1 MVMYKKQNRWLNIF
15 GGIAVAAMIWLIVYT
30 LLKPEPI
37 YVILPAIS
45 QDDVMALY
53 KSQLDKAEKDLNK
66 EIIKRAVAG
75 DHIKEAQEY

>member
-1 MVMYKKQNRWLNIF
+1 MRRIISHIID
-15 GGIAVAAMIWLIVYT
+15 GIAVAAMIWLIVYT

-75 DHIKEAQEY
+75 EHIKEAQEYE